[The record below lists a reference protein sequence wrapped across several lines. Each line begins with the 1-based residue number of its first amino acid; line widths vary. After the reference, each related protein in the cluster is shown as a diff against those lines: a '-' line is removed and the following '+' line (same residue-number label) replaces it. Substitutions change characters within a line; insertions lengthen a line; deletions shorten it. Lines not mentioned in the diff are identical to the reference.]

1 MEMPQINRAKLMTPL
16 KALKFALPDD
26 TLVGLEGLSKFTSRA
41 RLWKLNPDGSLT
53 NKKDGTLVRPDFEQG
68 RFVNDKGE
76 KVGVGFRTF
85 TGFDNYIRI
94 LTDPRIRGPFFKIFL
109 WTFAFSA
116 LSVLLTFS
124 LGMLLSG
131 TARAAGP
138 SFSPDLPDSFHFALR
153 GSRSPIDSHTEEACL
168 TRSLARSTNC
178 FEGFSVSRRNGR
190 PIPGG
195 LAPWFYWLISGWAIP
210 T

>member
-16 KALKFALPDD
+16 KALKFALPGD
-26 TLVGLEGLSKFTSRA
+26 TLVGLEGLSKFTSRE
-41 RLWKLNPDGSLT
+41 RLWKGNPDGSLT
-53 NKKDGTLVRPDFEQG
+53 NKKDGTIVRPDFAQG
-68 RFVNDKGE
+68 RFVNEKGE

-124 LGMLLSG
+124 SG
-131 TARAAGP
+131 CFCQYSSSRTFIFAG
-138 SFSPDLPDSFHFALR
+138 LTDSFILPYAVLSLSILILR
-153 GSRSPIDSHTEEACL
+153 TFNQ
-168 TRSLARSTNC
+168 SLAR
-178 FEGFSVSRRNGR
+178 
-190 PIPGG
+190 
-195 LAPWFYWLISGWAIP
+195 
-210 T
+210 